1 MKDTEERVELPA
13 LYTSEGWVRK
23 GFVKGLSV
31 SPERLAAFWYKV
43 RKALSGER
51 GQGTAAPKIHGSLR
65 HRWDL
70 GGARGGSVPLGE
82 SHTQN
87 RLAICFLGEYLSS
100 SCFGMMKLKN

>member
-1 MKDTEERVELPA
+1 MGKIKQREVKDTEERVELPA

-70 GGARGGSVPLGE
+70 GGAGGGVCSPRRKPHPE
-82 SHTQN
+82 
-87 RLAICFLGEYLSS
+87 
-100 SCFGMMKLKN
+100 

>member
-1 MKDTEERVELPA
+1 MGKIKQREVKDTEERVELPA

-70 GGARGGSVPLGE
+70 GGAGGGLFPSEKATPRIDWPYVSSV
-82 SHTQN
+82 N
-87 RLAICFLGEYLSS
+87 I
-100 SCFGMMKLKN
+100 

>member
-1 MKDTEERVELPA
+1 MGKIKQREVKDTEERVELPA

-43 RKALSGER
+43 RKALSGGR

-70 GGARGGSVPLGE
+70 WGAAEGGVCSPQRKPHPE
-82 SHTQN
+82 
-87 RLAICFLGEYLSS
+87 
-100 SCFGMMKLKN
+100 